1 MPAPVSVPLPEYLPL
16 MNRADFEQNRA
27 RSRAWARAR
36 KIRTVLNLD
45 DLALV
50 LIWITIADPCFFQNA
65 RPVEAGECIINVIF
79 RLIS

>member
-45 DLALV
+45 DLALGKRV
-50 LIWITIADPCFFQNA
+50 YPKIQCGS
-65 RPVEAGECIINVIF
+65 AGI
-79 RLIS
+79 L